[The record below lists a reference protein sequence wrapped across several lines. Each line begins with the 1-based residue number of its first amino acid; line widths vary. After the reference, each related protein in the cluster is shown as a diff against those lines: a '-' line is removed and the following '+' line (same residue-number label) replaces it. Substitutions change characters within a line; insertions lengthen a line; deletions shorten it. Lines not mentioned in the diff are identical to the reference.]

1 MATQHPERNGAHA
14 ACRDSVMNTRSAEAA
29 VAPGPAFRT
38 LLYRYFFFAWL
49 FHDVSRGS
57 LLERAAAWRHNRSQ
71 AHWLLVYMKRWLW
84 CGSVLYLLGLVVEGV
99 LGAPLL
105 SVLFYLPASISVPI
119 NAVIGA
125 AWIGLKTFPPPI

>member
-1 MATQHPERNGAHA
+1 MQPAPSDAPAATVPE
-14 ACRDSVMNTRSAEAA
+14 SVPSLR
-29 VAPGPAFRT
+29 FRT
-38 LLYRYFFFAWL
+38 LLYRYFFFGWL
-49 FHDVSRGS
+49 FRDVNRGN

-105 SVLFYLPASISVPI
+105 SVLFYLPASISVPV

>member
-1 MATQHPERNGAHA
+1 MTAPSSTA
-14 ACRDSVMNTRSAEAA
+14 ASP
-29 VAPGPAFRT
+29 PGPALRT
-38 LLYRYFFFAWL
+38 LLYRYFFFGWL
-49 FHDVSRGS
+49 FRDVNRGN

-84 CGSVLYLLGLVVEGV
+84 CGSLLYLLGLVVEGV

-105 SVLFYLPASISVPI
+105 SIVFYLPASISVPI

-125 AWIGLKTFPPPI
+125 AWLGLKTFPPPI